1 MDRPGAFES
10 LPLEE
15 RSLNGPHLV
24 FIIRGGRVE
33 SSHAGAFCVADAS
46 GHAIDAAGDVEMP
59 VFIRSCAKPFIA
71 AAIVRSGAAAHY
83 GLTEGEIAI
92 IAGSHSGEPH
102 HIATVQSILAKA
114 KIPEAALRC
123 GAAPARDEETAT
135 AMLRAGEPFTP
146 IHNNCS
152 GKHAGLLML
161 SRELGVDYEG
171 YLEPSHAAQT
181 YVWAAFARMIDEP
194 EGSLELATDG
204 CGFGVPAIPLRV
216 LAMLFARLATL
227 GCLRAQD
234 ADALDIV
241 RNAMRRHPQFVGGTR
256 HFDTALMRLSE
267 GSLVAKRGAEG
278 IEGIA
283 SLGTGYGAAIKIIDG
298 SVRALAPA
306 VIGLLQRSEMLR
318 GVPEE
323 SLAALTP
330 TYVRNAAG
338 NIVGRI
344 AVSFPK

>member
-1 MDRPGAFES
+1 
-10 LPLEE
+10 
-15 RSLNGPHLV
+15 
-24 FIIRGGRVE
+24 
-33 SSHAGAFCVADAS
+33 
-46 GHAIDAAGDVEMP
+46 
-59 VFIRSCAKPFIA
+59 
-71 AAIVRSGAAAHY
+71 
-83 GLTEGEIAI
+83 
-92 IAGSHSGEPH
+92 
-102 HIATVQSILAKA
+102 
-114 KIPEAALRC
+114 
-123 GAAPARDEETAT
+123 
-135 AMLRAGEPFTP
+135 
-146 IHNNCS
+146 
-152 GKHAGLLML
+152 
-161 SRELGVDYEG
+161 
-171 YLEPSHAAQT
+171 
-181 YVWAAFARMIDEP
+181 
-194 EGSLELATDG
+194 
-204 CGFGVPAIPLRV
+204 
-216 LAMLFARLATL
+216 
-227 GCLRAQD
+227 LRAQD

-283 SLGTGYGAAIKIIDG
+283 SLGTGYDAAIKIIDG